1 METVYDWVSV
11 FIFAGLI
18 VLFIH
23 RQTSAAD
30 DDPNEL
36 VIPYLGGGVGCAVG
50 NYFGND
56 GSASLALLI
65 IGATIIYIFYYLRP
79 IPNWPHA
86 D

>member
-30 DDPNEL
+30 DDPDESVL
-36 VIPYLGGGVGCAVG
+36 PYLVGGVGCAVG
-50 NYFGND
+50 NYFGNE
-56 GSASLALLI
+56 GSPPLAVLI
-65 IGATIIYIFYYLRP
+65 LGATILYIFYYLRP
-79 IPNWPHA
+79 IPGWPR
-86 D
+86 